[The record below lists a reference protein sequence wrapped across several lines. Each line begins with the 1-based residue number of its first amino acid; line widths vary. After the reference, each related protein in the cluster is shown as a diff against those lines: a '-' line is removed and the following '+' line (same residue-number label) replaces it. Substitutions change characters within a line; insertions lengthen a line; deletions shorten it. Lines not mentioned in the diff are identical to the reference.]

1 MYEPVPVWLP
11 ASNLTGAGR
20 VNAHH
25 MICSRIVELL
35 SDVKGSQCKSL
46 CTPLRPPWENH
57 NFTTLLYKATKAR
70 EEETPCKILG
80 TWAAAG
86 RDINGGDAIKPIQK
100 HPKPSGKRGFYV
112 FCCPEPLFPH
122 NDWSFASHVT
132 SKAVLTS
139 RVRGNSGM
147 KKQEAM
153 QFRQSA
159 RRTPVPWMCFGILK
173 VSFCK
178 DRQHCLQSSTIHVF
192 LAHFLA

>member
-1 MYEPVPVWLP
+1 MSRGLS
-11 ASNLTGAGR
+11 ASLYALHCG
-20 VNAHH
+20 
-25 MICSRIVELL
+25 LL
-35 SDVKGSQCKSL
+35 EKITISPPF
-46 CTPLRPPWENH
+46 CTKPL
-57 NFTTLLYKATKAR
+57 AKAR

-80 TWAAAG
+80 TWALQAG
-86 RDINGGDAIKPIQK
+86 KSRVET
-100 HPKPSGKRGFYV
+100 PSNRFKNIRSQVVNVLFYV